1 VLRQHKEKTEIAE
14 ALRSRDNHT
23 EFLNLVARMNTD
35 MSEDERF
42 TFRSKLAQ
50 EFRRLIDE
58 MVGDKAGITI
68 RLKPAPHQKI
78 EFRFEG
84 HEIKS
89 MTIWSR
95 EAIHPDFPKNPMR
108 ALIRWPR
115 ESLFGDSDSDLIGL
129 FGQFTAIAAL
139 GYPT

>member
-1 VLRQHKEKTEIAE
+1 
-14 ALRSRDNHT
+14 LRSRDNHT

-68 RLKPAPHQKI
+68 RLKQAPHQKI